1 MEKLT
6 LAKFP
11 SSQFQKVA
19 IFLGAVKMQ
28 NSFRGYHSADVILE
42 IGFDTIHLFAKT
54 CSSNNLRESE

>member
-6 LAKFP
+6 RAKFP

-19 IFLGAVKMQ
+19 IFLSAVKMQ

-42 IGFDTIHLFAKT
+42 IGFDTI
-54 CSSNNLRESE
+54 